1 MQFGLPQVSFFARA
15 LVFDENAIISSAKV
29 AASEGLTPLEQWLPW
44 HVASG

>member
-1 MQFGLPQVSFFARA
+1 MQFWLSRVSFFARA
-15 LVFDENAIISSAKV
+15 LVFDENAIISSGKV